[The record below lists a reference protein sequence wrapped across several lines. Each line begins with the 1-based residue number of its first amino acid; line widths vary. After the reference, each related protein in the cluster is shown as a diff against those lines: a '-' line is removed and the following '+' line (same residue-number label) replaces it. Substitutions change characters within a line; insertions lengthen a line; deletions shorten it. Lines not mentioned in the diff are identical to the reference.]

1 MCRMNRNLKKRIKK
15 YLLTIAVLLLGVTVF
30 ANSSFFARPVSVFA
44 ENFAAVSAAFILPK
58 GHYELENLKKSEDDA
73 NLAEKNNENS
83 ISESVSSTEN
93 NNPTQTNTKSDNETL
108 AVSGEEKG
116 GKVLSQTIDKS
127 GATAS
132 YGDVYI
138 NNKTQK
144 TVSIKEALSNK
155 PKLKIKLNS
164 SKPQVLIVH
173 THATESFFPKLV
185 EYYPKSWGER
195 DNNTE
200 NNMVAVGK
208 VIAEKLNKAGIKTV
222 QSEILHDKEAYTG
235 AYDRSRE
242 TIKNYLKKYPS
253 IKVVI
258 DVHRDAINEDD
269 GDKIRPIVNIKNKN
283 AGQIMIIS
291 GCQSGPITGYPNW
304 QKNLRFSVGI
314 QQKLERTYPNLAR
327 PLFFAEKKYNQ
338 DLCENSFLLEV
349 GSQANLISEAKYS
362 AELFSE
368 VFIKYLKEFGD

>member
-1 MCRMNRNLKKRIKK
+1 MNRYIKKRVKK
-15 YLLTIAVLLLGVTVF
+15 YFLTIAVLLLSVTIF
-30 ANSSFFARPVSVFA
+30 SNSSFFARPVSVFA
-44 ENFAAVSAAFILPK
+44 ENFAAVSAAIILPK
-58 GHYELENLKKSEDDA
+58 GNYEPKSKKTAVNDKKT
-73 NLAEKNNENS
+73 AEKNDEN
-83 ISESVSSTEN
+83 INNTDVLPTEAESKAQTTTN
-93 NNPTQTNTKSDNETL
+93 NADNQTL
-108 AVSGEEKG
+108 AVNGEEKG
-116 GKVLSQTIDKS
+116 GRVLSQTIDKS

-138 NNKTQK
+138 KNKTQK

-155 PKLKIKLNS
+155 PNLKIKLNS

-200 NNMVAVGK
+200 NNMIAVGK
-208 VIAEKLNKAGIKTV
+208 VITEKLNKAGIKTV
-222 QSEILHDKEAYTG
+222 QSETLHDKESYTG

-242 TIKNYLKKYPS
+242 TIKKYLKKYPS

-258 DVHRDAINEDD
+258 DVHRDAINEED
-269 GDKIRPIVNIKNKN
+269 GDKIRPIVNIKGKN

-291 GCQSGPITGYPNW
+291 GCQSGAITGYPNW
-304 QKNLRFSVGI
+304 QKNLRFSVGL
-314 QQKLERTYPNLAR
+314 QQKLEQTYPNFAR

-349 GSQANLISEAKYS
+349 GSQANLLSEAKYS

-368 VFIKYLKEFGD
+368 VFIKYLSR